1 VGQYVFDNALM
12 GLKAKGKTVVMVTH
26 AVHLLDRVDYIYTMN
41 NGQIAEQGTFDELM
55 SKGQEGAFRRLID
68 EFGGMDAKSS
78 EEEEV
83 LETISTEVEGEPSR
97 PAIKRQITEK
107 MISTVSGSGKLEGRL
122 MIPEGREVLIAIIRV
137 STVDLP

>member
-1 VGQYVFDNALM
+1 M